1 MYSIVLVAAFLPMV
15 ARFEVLRSNPV
26 AILMAPTR
34 RLRIQAWA
42 AAACTVPFPL
52 LVALPGKYG
61 SSGWTDRLVDQL
73 GYELGTTEITAAMTV
88 LVAMLPT
95 GALLGL
101 PALWNA
107 RRTGPARTATTC
119 ALLTA

>member
-1 MYSIVLVAAFLPMV
+1 
-15 ARFEVLRSNPV
+15 
-26 AILMAPTR
+26 MAPAR

-42 AAACTVPFPL
+42 AAARTVPFPL
-52 LVALPGKYG
+52 LVALPGRCG
-61 SSGWTDRLVDQL
+61 SSGRTDRLVDQL
-73 GYELGTTEITAAMTV
+73 GYELGTTEIAAAMTV

-107 RRTGPARTATTC
+107 RRPGPARTATTC